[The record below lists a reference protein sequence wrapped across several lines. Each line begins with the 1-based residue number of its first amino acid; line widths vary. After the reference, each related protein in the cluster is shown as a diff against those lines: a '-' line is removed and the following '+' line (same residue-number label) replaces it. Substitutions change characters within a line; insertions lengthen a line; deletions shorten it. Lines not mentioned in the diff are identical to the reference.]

1 LTASTVAE
9 PLPLEITVDPA
20 RCLGCKSCELACTV
34 AHSQSG
40 RLYDALLEQ
49 PPPRR
54 RLLVEQVGAVKVPLS
69 CRHCEEAPCVAV
81 CVTGAMARD
90 ETRGLVL
97 CAVEKCIGCGMC
109 MVACPFGAVWHAP
122 ESRRALKCDFCQH
135 LPSGPACVAAC
146 PTRALRLEHVTA
158 AARRKRQA
166 ALARLLAEGGSVSGP
181 GTGGTGLCVT

>member
-1 LTASTVAE
+1 MTASTVAE

-20 RCLGCKSCELACTV
+20 CCLGCKSCELACTV

-109 MVACPFGAVWHAP
+109 MVACPFGAVWHPP
-122 ESRRALKCDFCQH
+122 ESRRALKCDFCQN

-166 ALARLLAEGGSVSGP
+166 ALARLLAEGGSVGGP